1 MVVEEAVV
9 VEEVVSVAVE
19 EVVEAGV
26 GLEEVEVEAGDEE
39 DLEEDEEAEDS
50 PRAQVNSIS
59 IHVLKSRAAF
69 KFLACML
76 VARLNIKIF

>member
-26 GLEEVEVEAGDEE
+26 DLEEVEVEAGDEE

-50 PRAQVNSIS
+50 PRAQVNST
-59 IHVLKSRAAF
+59 KSRAAF
-69 KFLACML
+69 KFLAFRL

>member
-26 GLEEVEVEAGDEE
+26 DLEEVEVEAGDEE

-50 PRAQVNSIS
+50 LRAQVNSTS
-59 IHVLKSRAAF
+59 IHVLNPGLHSSSCH
-69 KFLACML
+69 LG
-76 VARLNIKIF
+76 

>member
-26 GLEEVEVEAGDEE
+26 DLEEVEVEAGDEE
-39 DLEEDEEAEDS
+39 DLEEEAEDS
-50 PRAQVNSIS
+50 PRAQVNSTS
-59 IHVLKSRAAF
+59 IHVLNPGLHSSSWH
-69 KFLACML
+69 LG
-76 VARLNIKIF
+76 

>member
-19 EVVEAGV
+19 EVVEGGV
-26 GLEEVEVEAGDEE
+26 DLEEVEVEAGDEE

-50 PRAQVNSIS
+50 PRAQVNSTS
-59 IHVLKSRAAF
+59 IYVLNPGLHSSLAF
-69 KFLACML
+69 RL
-76 VARLNIKIF
+76 VGQLNIKIF

>member
-1 MVVEEAVV
+1 MVEEAVV

-26 GLEEVEVEAGDEE
+26 GLEEVEVEAG

>member
-26 GLEEVEVEAGDEE
+26 DLEEVEVEAGDEE

-50 PRAQVNSIS
+50 PRAQVYSTS
-59 IHVLKSRAAF
+59 IHVLNPGLHSSSWH
-69 KFLACML
+69 LG
-76 VARLNIKIF
+76 